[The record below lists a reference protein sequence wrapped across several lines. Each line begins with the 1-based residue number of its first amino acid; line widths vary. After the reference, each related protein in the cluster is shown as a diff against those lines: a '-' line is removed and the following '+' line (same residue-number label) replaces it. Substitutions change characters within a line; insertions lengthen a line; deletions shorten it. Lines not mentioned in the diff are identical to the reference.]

1 MKEYLLDSNFKIDKV
16 IDGLVSGQ
24 NQFSLLGSTSF
35 SMSCRLFLSRER
47 ATRSS

>member
-24 NQFSLLGSTSF
+24 NQFSLLGCASF
-35 SMSCRLFLSRER
+35 SMSCRLLLSQQR
-47 ATRSS
+47 ATSSS